1 MPEPRLTRVLV
12 VDDDPLLCELLR
24 VTLATEGIEVTAA
37 HHVIHAEKLLA
48 ESVPDAIVLDIGLP
62 GVDGVFYCERLRESP
77 RTKRL
82 PIIAISG
89 SEDAGVMAAGAGADA
104 FVHKPFDPLQLVA
117 VLERVAGLAP
127 PQEPTTGVAGR
138 PAPPVADPPAPPRP
152 SCRLAP

>member
-1 MPEPRLTRVLV
+1 MPDPRLTGVLV

-24 VTLATEGIEVTAA
+24 VTLAIEGIEVTAA

-48 ESVPDAIVLDIGLP
+48 ESVPNAIVLDVGLP

-89 SEDAGVMAAGAGADA
+89 SEDAGVMAVTAGAGA
-104 FVHKPFDPLQLVA
+104 FVHKPFGPLQLVA
-117 VLERVAGLAP
+117 GFRRGARAAP
-127 PQEPTTGVAGR
+127 PPGGATHQAGGGRAGR
-138 PAPPVADPPAPPRP
+138 VLLHPPA
-152 SCRLAP
+152 

>member
-24 VTLATEGIEVTAA
+24 VTLAIEGIEVTAA

-89 SEDAGVMAAGAGADA
+89 SEDAGVMSVAAGADA
-104 FVHKPFDPLQLVA
+104 FVHKPFDPLQRTFRQIDPTHQCRPFIRVHSNVLPDVRALKLGVLVIA
-117 VLERVAGLAP
+117 QERNG
-127 PQEPTTGVAGR
+127 G
-138 PAPPVADPPAPPRP
+138 
-152 SCRLAP
+152 S